1 MFVVLCMWVYVYV
14 CVNKMNAS
22 TETAE
27 MRVSVYLST
36 RFWTPEAS
44 LQCGSMKAVLTKRN
58 YMRTVYSTSSNIQ
71 NTPMISGVSIFFYSK
86 KATNPFTQ
94 QKVTSKDKFFLLIL
108 FHRDTHG
115 GNVPWIFKWFI
126 HHFWMKQNAKT
137 GMESRRSRRWH
148 ISLLKWRVEWNI
160 VV

>member
-1 MFVVLCMWVYVYV
+1 MCVWIKWTHRRKRLKCECPYICRQDSELRKRVYNVAQW
-14 CVNKMNAS
+14 KP
-22 TETAE
+22 
-27 MRVSVYLST
+27 
-36 RFWTPEAS
+36 FWLKDP
-44 LQCGSMKAVLTKRN
+44 LN
-58 YMRTVYSTSSNIQ
+58 YMRTDCPGQCILPLQALIYKTHLWFQEWAFFSTAKKQQIPSR
-71 NTPMISGVSIFFYSK
+71 SK
-86 KATNPFTQ
+86 KWHQKTN
-94 QKVTSKDKFFLLIL
+94 FFLLIL
-108 FHRDTHG
+108 FHRNTHG

>member
-1 MFVVLCMWVYVYV
+1 MCM

-44 LQCGSMKAVLTKRN
+44 LQCGSMKAVLTERPVWIIWGQCILPLPALK
-58 YMRTVYSTSSNIQ
+58 YKTHLYFQ
-71 NTPMISGVSIFFYSK
+71 EWAIFSMAK
-86 KATNPFTQ
+86 KQ
-94 QKVTSKDKFFLLIL
+94 QIPSRIRKWHQKTIFFLLIL
-108 FHRDTHG
+108 FHRNTHC

-126 HHFWMKQNAKT
+126 HHFWMKLNAKT
-137 GMESRRSRRWH
+137 GMERRRNRRWH
-148 ISLLKWRVEWNI
+148 ISLLKWRAEWNI